1 MLKNVK
7 VKEFSELN
15 KLFSVKK
22 ENNICKNNY
31 EFTLPLLFNNY
42 YAEKVLVLNEQCNIE
57 TVISITYDE
66 VINNDNRD

>member
-15 KLFSVKK
+15 ELFSVKK

-31 EFTLPLLFNNY
+31 EFTLPLLFKNY
-42 YAEKVLVLNEQCNIE
+42 FMEKILTLDDNCNLTTIY
-57 TVISITYDE
+57 SITYDE
-66 VINNDNRD
+66 VNK